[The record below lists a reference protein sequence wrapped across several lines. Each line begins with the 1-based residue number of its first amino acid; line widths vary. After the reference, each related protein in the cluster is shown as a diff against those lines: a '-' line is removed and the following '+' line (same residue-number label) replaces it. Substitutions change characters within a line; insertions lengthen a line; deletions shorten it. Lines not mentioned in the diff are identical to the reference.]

1 MDLKHSLYFTTAGYK
16 LVGKPETDLLTA
28 GGSSK
33 PYSAFWTIENFNPA
47 NFVPSTRS
55 ITING
60 VTKDLSID
68 RTFTTTDTVTRIQ
81 GGASGS
87 LVSGDITLAA
97 GANMFVSQ
105 TGNTITLTS
114 TDTTYSAGNGLTLT
128 GTTFTLPVTTSG
140 TGNVVTGL
148 VQTATGITVYM
159 GTVPTN
165 ADLANYIPLSQKGAV
180 NGVATLDANGLIPST
195 QLPSYVDDV
204 IEAANLASFPNP
216 GESGKIYVALD
227 NNKTYRWSGSA
238 YVYITSGAV
247 DSVNGQTGV
256 VVLNKSHVGLGNADN
271 TADAVKNVL
280 SATKWATPRVIS
292 IAGDATWEITVDGT
306 ANGSANLVLAN
317 TGVTPGAYNKVTVDA
332 KGRVTA
338 GNNDIIAK
346 TYTVTNNESLNHNFG
361 TRRLKVDM
369 YDSVTNYPCYTRYKK
384 TTLDILDVEFD
395 VLPINPI
402 IITIEPVL

>member
-1 MDLKHSLYFTTAGYK
+1 
-16 LVGKPETDLLTA
+16 
-28 GGSSK
+28 
-33 PYSAFWTIENFNPA
+33 
-47 NFVPSTRS
+47 
-55 ITING
+55 
-60 VTKDLSID
+60 
-68 RTFTTTDTVTRIQ
+68 
-81 GGASGS
+81 
-87 LVSGDITLAA
+87 
-97 GANMFVSQ
+97 MFVSQ

-159 GTVPTN
+159 GTMPTT

-227 NNKTYRWSGSA
+227 TNKTYRWSGSA

-256 VVLNKSHVGLGNADN
+256 VVLNKSHIGLGNADN

-280 SATKWATPRVIS
+280 SATKWTTPRVIS
-292 IAGDATWEITVDGT
+292 IAGDATWEVTVDGT

-317 TGVTPGAYNKVTVDA
+317 TGVIPGAYNKVTVDA

-338 GNNDIIAK
+338 GNNDITAK
-346 TYTVTNNESLNHNFG
+346 SFSVTANETLTHNFG
-361 TRRLKVDM
+361 TYQVKVFM
-369 YDSVTNYPCYTRYKK
+369 LDSVTNYPAYTRWKAN
-384 TTLDILDVEFD
+384 TANTINIEFD

>member
-28 GGSSK
+28 GGSTK

-47 NFVPSTRS
+47 NFVPFTRS

-60 VTKDLSID
+60 VTKDLSAD

-97 GANMFVSQ
+97 GSNMFVSQ

-114 TDTTYSAGNGLTLT
+114 TDTTYNAGNGLTLT

-159 GTVPTN
+159 GTMPTT

-227 NNKTYRWSGSA
+227 TNKTYRWSGSA

-256 VVLNKSHVGLGNADN
+256 VVLNKSHIGLGNADN

-280 SATKWATPRVIS
+280 SATKWTTPRVIS
-292 IAGDATWEITVDGT
+292 IAGMQ
-306 ANGSANLVLAN
+306 L
-317 TGVTPGAYNKVTVDA
+317 
-332 KGRVTA
+332 GR
-338 GNNDIIAK
+338 
-346 TYTVTNNESLNHNFG
+346 
-361 TRRLKVDM
+361 
-369 YDSVTNYPCYTRYKK
+369 
-384 TTLDILDVEFD
+384 
-395 VLPINPI
+395 
-402 IITIEPVL
+402 